1 MFLAAMLVPVSSK
14 LQLVLGWGETEACY
28 FWKTER
34 DVPHAA
40 ELRMGDAPEYV
51 YIV

>member
-1 MFLAAMLVPVSSK
+1 MFLTVILVPVSSK
-14 LQLVLGWGETEACY
+14 LQLVLGGETGTCY